1 MSSVVVMVGGGQDE
15 NERSV
20 LWIAVMGTLL
30 LALLNGCGKE
40 EAQQPTQSGDRFTYP
55 ALQTEVPLYELS
67 IPEQTMALFEK
78 DPYTDEQPAT
88 LVVEG
93 QTYEVMVRLRG
104 SSSRFFP
111 KKSWRIEFPK
121 GVEFD
126 GRRKHNLIAE
136 FQDRTMMTEKL
147 AYDMMLAMGIPAP
160 RTRFVRISING
171 QNQGVFLDIERVDQ
185 NFAEAHGFA
194 DPDPTIYRCGAKDC
208 EMKLWRTDYQQDWQ
222 KETNE
227 EVRSKDDI
235 MTLMQVINRAPEPA
249 LPAMLDANL
258 ELEHYLRAMV
268 ADALISND
276 IHEDSQSYFVHDDT
290 TGKWTYV
297 PWDLNNNDARWWPT
311 YGLGMKPVVEH
322 PLFGYSLS
330 DDWVAKMY
338 AKRANR
344 PGFLPA
350 FSNLNTR
357 IVYNPELRERLLAL
371 VEKGLDEL
379 FAPEVIDPRLD
390 AMYTLI
396 APYMGEDSYLL
407 LGPDESMPLDPD
419 GLRKFQEGLPFLKA
433 YARGR
438 TSFVRKELSRLRS
451 APNTLQLNAVSPS
464 EGWVELHNPTDRE
477 ISTEGLVLTVDLR
490 RTIPALRVPSTST
503 VLTRHV
509 VPPNGTVR
517 LAAEELGLT
526 LPLEGELGLFN
537 GETVTGALDVLFYAA
552 LPSGGFYARG
562 GEDGSRWEMH

>member
-1 MSSVVVMVGGGQDE
+1 MRAVTVMVGGNRGE

-20 LWIAVMGTLL
+20 LWIAVVGTVLL
-30 LALLNGCGKE
+30 MLLNGCGKE
-40 EAQQPTQSGDRFTYP
+40 EASRQEPTGDRFTYP
-55 ALQTEVPLYELS
+55 ALQTEVPLYELR
-67 IPEQTMALFEK
+67 IPEQTMALFDRE
-78 DPYTDEQPAT
+78 PYADEQPAT
-88 LVVEG
+88 LTFEG
-93 QTYEVMVRLRG
+93 QTHEVMVRLRG

-126 GRRKHNLIAE
+126 GRRKHNLVAE

-147 AYDMMLAMGIPAP
+147 AYDMMLAMGLPAP

-171 QNQGVFLDIERVDQ
+171 QYQGVFLDIERVDKD
-185 NFAEAHGFA
+185 FAEAHGFA

-227 EVRSKDDI
+227 DVKSKDDV
-235 MTLMQVINRAPEPA
+235 MTLMNVINRAPEPH
-249 LPAMLDANL
+249 LPEMLDANL

-268 ADALISND
+268 ADTLISND
-276 IHEDSQSYFVHDDT
+276 IHEDSQSYLIHDKT

-311 YGLGMKPVVEH
+311 YNLGMKPVVDH

-330 DDWVAKMY
+330 DAWVAKMY
-338 AKRANR
+338 AKRATR

-357 IVYNPELRERLLAL
+357 IIYNPELRERLLAL

-379 FAPEVIDPRLD
+379 LAPEVIDPRLD
-390 AMYTLI
+390 AMYALI
-396 APYMGEDSYLL
+396 APYMDADPYLL
-407 LGPDESMPLDPD
+407 LGPDESMPVDPD
-419 GLRKFQEGLPFLKA
+419 GMAKFHEGLPFLKA

-438 TSFVRKELSRLRS
+438 TSFVRQQLARFR
-451 APNTLQLNAVSPS
+451 APPSTLQLSAVNPR
-464 EGWVELHNPTDRE
+464 EGWVELRNPTDRE
-477 ISTEGLVLTVDLR
+477 LSTAGLVVTVDLR
-490 RTIPALRVPSTST
+490 RTIPSLRVPSTSA
-503 VLTRHV
+503 VLSGHMI
-509 VPPNGTVR
+509 PPQGTLR
-517 LAAEELGLT
+517 LPPQELGFT

-537 GETVTGALDVLFYAA
+537 GETVTGVLDVLFYGA
-552 LPSGGFYARG
+552 LPPGSVYTRGEEAASG
-562 GEDGSRWEMH
+562 WEIR

>member
-1 MSSVVVMVGGGQDE
+1 VVGT
-15 NERSV
+15 V
-20 LWIAVMGTLL
+20 LLTM
-30 LALLNGCGKE
+30 LNGCGAEDMLKQLQPPSK
-40 EAQQPTQSGDRFTYP
+40 AQAQERFRYP
-55 ALQTEVPLYELS
+55 VLQQEVPLYELQ
-67 IPEQTMALFEK
+67 IPPETLAVFEK
-78 DPYTDEQPAT
+78 DPYADEHPAT
-88 LVVEG
+88 LVFEG
-93 QTYEVMVRLRG
+93 QPHKVMVRLRG

-121 GVEFD
+121 GEDFD

-147 AYDMMLAMGIPAP
+147 AYDMMLAMGLPAP

-171 QNQGVFLDIERVDQ
+171 QYQGVFLDIERVDQ
-185 NFAEAHGFA
+185 DFARAHGIA

-227 EVRSKDDI
+227 EIKSKDDI
-235 MTLMQVINRAPEPA
+235 LTLMYVINRAPEPN
-249 LPAMLDANL
+249 LPEMLEANL

-276 IHEDSQSYFVHDDT
+276 IQEDSQSYFIHDST
-290 TGKWTYV
+290 TSKWTYV

-330 DDWVAKMY
+330 DGWVAKMY
-338 AKRANR
+338 TKRATR

-357 IVYNPELRERLLAL
+357 ILYNPLLRERLLAL
-371 VEKGLDEL
+371 LERGVDEL
-379 FAPEVIDPRLD
+379 LAPEVFDARVE

-396 APYMGEDSYLL
+396 APYMDADPYLL
-407 LGPDESMPLDPD
+407 LGPDESMPVDPD
-419 GLRKFQEGLPFLKA
+419 GLAKFREGLPFLKD

-438 TSFVRKELSRLRS
+438 TSFVRQELARFRAAPSHLLLS
-451 APNTLQLNAVSPS
+451 AVNPR
-464 EGWVELHNPTDRE
+464 EGWVELRNPTDRE
-477 ISTEGLVLTVDLR
+477 LSTAGLVLTADLR
-490 RTIPALRVPSTST
+490 RTIPALRVPSTSA
-503 VLTRHV
+503 VLAEHG
-509 VPPNGTVR
+509 VPAYGTLR
-517 LAAEELGLT
+517 LTANTLGFT
-526 LPLEGELGLFN
+526 LPLEGEVGLFD
-537 GETVTGALDVLFYAA
+537 GASVTGALDVLFYGA
-552 LPSGGFYARG
+552 LPPGGMYTRSEG
-562 GEDGSRWEMH
+562 DGSLWEIH